1 MITKNVEDIIA
12 DNIQNLIE
20 QHANVIAT
28 LADTLYNKY
37 KRFIVLV
44 PLIKDDDSTSITVCN
59 LLRSYFK
66 LQYTLSIPVTNPIN
80 TSKPFNDNTM
90 CEILSE
96 HNAKDIIFV
105 DTVTGTG
112 NIMLYLEDAC
122 SNYEDLSVKLAVLS
136 DPANITELSGT
147 DSDFIN
153 LIPLETE
160 VKNIPVKEGICNKL
174 KQVSSC
180 YKSKVNASG
189 IIELAKYSK
198 LDNLT
203 AGYDNTIK
211 ALNKGILREVILNV
225 NAKRSID
232 YKIFIAML
240 KYNNID
246 NITYKLLKNYNCIGI
261 LKDEE

>member
-12 DNIQNLIE
+12 DNIQTLIG

-44 PLIKDDDSTSITVCN
+44 PLTKNTDDTSITICN

-66 LQYTLSIPVTNPIN
+66 LQYTLSIPVTKPIN
-80 TSKPFNDNTM
+80 TSKPFDDNIM

-105 DTVTGTG
+105 NAVTGTG
-112 NIMLYLEDAC
+112 GLMLYLEEAC
-122 SNYEDLSVKLAVLS
+122 NNYEDLSPRLAVLS
-136 DPANITELSGT
+136 DPANITDLSGT
-147 DSDFIN
+147 NNDFIN
-153 LIPLETE
+153 LLPLEME
-160 VKNIPVKEGICNKL
+160 IKNIPVKEGICNKL
-174 KQVSSC
+174 KQVNNI
-180 YKSKVNASG
+180 YASKVNASG
-189 IIELAKYSK
+189 IIELAQYSK

-203 AGYDNTIK
+203 AGFDNTIQ
-211 ALNKGILREVILNV
+211 ALNNGLLKEVILNV
-225 NAKRSID
+225 NAKRSVD
-232 YKIFIAML
+232 YKIFMAML
-240 KYNNID
+240 KYNNVD

>member
-12 DNIQNLIE
+12 DNIQTLIE

-44 PLIKDDDSTSITVCN
+44 PLTKDDDNTSITVCN

-66 LQYTLSIPVTNPIN
+66 LQYTLSIPVTKSIN
-80 TSKPFNDNTM
+80 TSKPFNDNIM

-96 HNAKDIIFV
+96 HNAKDIVFV
-105 DTVTGTG
+105 DSVTGTG
-112 NIMLYLEDAC
+112 NVMLYLENAC

-147 DSDFIN
+147 NNDFIN
-153 LIPLETE
+153 LLPLEPE

-174 KQVSSC
+174 KQVNTYPHSNI
-180 YKSKVNASG
+180 NASG
-189 IIELAKYSK
+189 IIELAQYSK

-211 ALNKGILREVILNV
+211 ALNKGLLEEVILNV

-232 YKIFIAML
+232 YKIFMELL
-240 KYNNID
+240 KYNNVE

-261 LKDEE
+261 LKAVE